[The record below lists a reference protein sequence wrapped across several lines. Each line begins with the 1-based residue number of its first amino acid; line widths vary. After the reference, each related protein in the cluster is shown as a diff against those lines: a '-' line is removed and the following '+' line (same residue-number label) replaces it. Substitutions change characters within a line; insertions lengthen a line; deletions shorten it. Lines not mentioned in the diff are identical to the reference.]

1 MIGMNNNILEINLGE
16 ADDPFTDIPIPDEIL
31 EEYLGGRGLGIKMFT
46 DRHNED
52 LNPLSAENELIFTI
66 GPFTGTSVPTN
77 GRFSLVTKSPLTD
90 GIFYSNSG
98 GFFGVYMKKCGY
110 DGLIFGGISEKP
122 VYLLLDGDKRSL
134 KSAEELWGLNTEET
148 KSKLHEIEGKS
159 CRILMI
165 GPAGENMVKFAAVM
179 NDAERAF
186 GRGGVGAVMGSK
198 KLKAIVVKNGRIRT
212 EIKDP
217 DRLKKLVKSAQD
229 KIKVAPITRSALPRF
244 GTSGLVNII
253 NELGMFPIKNFQRG
267 YDEKS
272 EQVSGEAIRKNIFQ
286 KDEGCFACP
295 IRCGRKTGTDDMD
308 GKGPEYES
316 VWALGPNLGI
326 FELNQVAEANYL
338 CNQLGLDTISC
349 GGTIACAM
357 ELEQKGLL
365 KSETLKFGNTQ
376 ELHKIIR
383 KIASRKDF
391 GDELA
396 EGSARLAQKYNSPET
411 AIHVKKMELPA
422 YDPRGAM
429 GHALGYATSNRGGDH
444 LTGYLAAMEI
454 FAAPKRINRFNV
466 GGKSDLLVLKQNSKV
481 VEDSVGVCAF
491 AGWALGLDFYARFL
505 TAITGIEYSVANLIQ
520 RGNKIYNMERL
531 YNLKAGIERDQ
542 DTLPPR
548 FTDEPL
554 EEGFSKDKTVPIET
568 MLEEYYRVRKW
579 DEQGVP
585 KEELLTELHLKSG
598 GE

>member
-1 MIGMNNNILEINLGE
+1 MIGMNNRILEVNLSR
-16 ADDPFTDIPIPDEIL
+16 TDNVFSEQHLEDEIL
-31 EEYLGGRGLGIKMFT
+31 TEFIGGRGLGIKLFV
-46 DRHNED
+46 DQYNPNLE
-52 LNPLSAENELIFTI
+52 PLSTNNPLIFTI

-110 DGLIFGGISEKP
+110 DGLIIYGKSERP
-122 VYLLLDGDKRSL
+122 VYLLLDNNKPSIKDASH
-134 KSAEELWGLNTEET
+134 LWGKNTEET
-148 KSKLHEIEGKS
+148 KSLIQEAEGKS
-159 CRILMI
+159 CRTLMI
-165 GPAGENMVKFAAVM
+165 GPGGENLVKFASIM
-179 NDAERAF
+179 NDASRAF
-186 GRGGVGAVMGSK
+186 GRGGVGAVMGAK
-198 KLKAIVVKNGRIRT
+198 NLKAIVVKNGKTKT

-217 DRLKKLVKSAQD
+217 ERLKKLVKNAQE

-253 NELGMFPIKNFQRG
+253 NELGMFPINNFQRG
-267 YDEKS
+267 YDEQS

-295 IRCGRKTGTDDMD
+295 IRCGRKTKTDSME

-326 FELNQVAEANYL
+326 FELDVVTEANYL
-338 CNQLGLDTISC
+338 CNQLGLDTIST
-349 GGTIACAM
+349 GGTISCAM
-357 ELEQKGLL
+357 ELQEKGLF
-365 KSETLKFGNTQ
+365 KNSELSFGNSDKLK
-376 ELHKIIR
+376 EIIIN
-383 KIASRKDF
+383 IAKRRDY
-391 GDELA
+391 GTELA
-396 EGSARLAQKYNSPET
+396 EGAARLAEKYKSPET

-505 TAITGIEYSVANLIQ
+505 TAITRFDYTVANLID
-520 RGNKIYNMERL
+520 RGNKIYNMERI
-531 YNLKAGIERDQ
+531 YNIDSGIKQDQ

-548 FTDEPL
+548 FLKEPL
-554 EEGFSKDKTVPIET
+554 EEGFSKGKTVPINN
-568 MLEEYYRVRKW
+568 MLEEYYRVRGW
-579 DEQGVP
+579 DSNGVP
-585 KEELLTELHLKSG
+585 TEKLLKELNLSEGDK
-598 GE
+598 